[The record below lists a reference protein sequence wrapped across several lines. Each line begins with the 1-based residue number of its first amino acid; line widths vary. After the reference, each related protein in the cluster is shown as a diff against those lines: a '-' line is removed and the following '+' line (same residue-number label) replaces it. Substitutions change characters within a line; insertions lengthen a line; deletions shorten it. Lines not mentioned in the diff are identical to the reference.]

1 MDFRDYYKLP
11 LKIDQYCPCYVWTAD
26 DEMAFQFMVDD
37 EDLCHT
43 ENLYNIVSAINLSCP
58 VELDGEPEV
67 NAHDPAVIDIG
78 GKPTIIIRGW
88 GNLIGTGG
96 HNLHPAKAVAIQD
109 SFRDY
114 IIQQLNKIYYVK

>member
-37 EDLCHT
+37 EDLFHT
-43 ENLYNIVSAINLSCP
+43 EKLYNIVSAINLSRP

-67 NAHDPAVIDIG
+67 NVHDSAVIDIG
-78 GKPTIIIRGW
+78 GKPTILIRGW
-88 GNLIGTGG
+88 GNLIGVGG
-96 HNLHPAKAVAIQD
+96 YNLTFDEAIKAQD
-109 SFRDY
+109 EFRNY
-114 IIQQLNKIYYVK
+114 IINQLSKNENLL